1 MHIRKKENETISD
14 FELWEM
20 FKEGSE
26 LAFEKIYATYFDRL
40 FNYGCQFT
48 SNKVIVEDALQELFL
63 ELHRRKNKLS
73 STSVILPY
81 LYKAFRRKIIRL
93 RDKENRFDTIDSS
106 VTSFQIELSV
116 EDEMVD
122 AETKEEQKKALKR
135 ALNDI
140 SEKHREMIFLFY
152 YENMT
157 YEEIQEIQGFENIKS
172 ARNLLYKAISAL
184 KDAIKIPVSIFIGFS
199 NIMTEILMSFIIAL
213 SYLSTIIT

>member
-48 SNKVIVEDALQELFL
+48 SNRVIVEDALQELFL

-73 STSVILPY
+73 STTVILPY

-122 AETKEEQKKALKR
+122 AETKEEQRKALKR